1 MPLHILLQFLDHLK
15 LLGVDSVKA
24 DLFVQQTGSR
34 SAGKAAG
41 EADAVPGVT
50 CLWEIPHKHS
60 QDTRVVPFG
69 DSCLQSYAFVGMK
82 RLFGVYKIEMG
93 CWNLWCLLVPPRGRR
108 DAFM

>member
-15 LLGVDSVKA
+15 LLGVDSAKA

-50 CLWEIPHKHS
+50 CL
-60 QDTRVVPFG
+60 
-69 DSCLQSYAFVGMK
+69 
-82 RLFGVYKIEMG
+82 
-93 CWNLWCLLVPPRGRR
+93 
-108 DAFM
+108 